1 MATKI
6 FKGQAITLSTTEVAY
21 ELGGD
26 VDADLTTVT
35 LLLVSGTLQYTTVAG
50 VSETPVLNNT
60 YATYS
65 TAGDKII
72 LTISPG
78 SSTLRMKCASAGV
91 VNVSW

>member
-26 VDADLTTVT
+26 VNAFLTTVT
-35 LLLVSGTLQYTTVAG
+35 MVLVSGTVQYTVVPTKQD
-50 VSETPVLNNT
+50 PVLDAT

-72 LTISPG
+72 FDMQPE
-78 SSTLRMKCASAGV
+78 SSTLRMRCASAGV

>member
-6 FKGQAITLSTTEVAY
+6 YKGQAITLSTSEVAY
-21 ELGGD
+21 EIDGD
-26 VDADLTTVT
+26 YAEGLATLT
-35 LLLVSGTLQYTTVAG
+35 LLLVSGTLQYTVAP
-50 VSETPVLNNT
+50 VKTPPILDNT

-72 LTISPG
+72 VSLSPG
-78 SSTLRMKCASAGV
+78 QSTLRMKCASAGV

>member
-26 VDADLTTVT
+26 IGYPLTTVN
-35 LLLVSGTLQYTTVAG
+35 LVLVSGTLQVTAAP
-50 VSETPVLNNT
+50 VSQAPVLDET

-65 TAGDKII
+65 TAGDKILI
-72 LTISPG
+72 DIKAELT
-78 SSTLRMKCASAGV
+78 TLRMKCASAGV

>member
-6 FKGQAITLSTTEVAY
+6 YKGQLVNLSTTEVAY

-26 VDADLTTVT
+26 VEYPLAYIT
-35 LLLVSGTLQYTTVAG
+35 LVLVSGTLQYTAAP
-50 VSETPVLNNT
+50 VSQAPVLDSS

-65 TAGDKII
+65 TVGDKII
-72 LTISPG
+72 VTMKPEL
-78 SSTLRMKCASAGV
+78 STLRMKCDSAGV